1 MTDRCQFRADWH
13 DYNDGIYFVTIC
25 CKDKSHYFGAIEN
38 GEMRPSLPGTIIDRQ
53 IAALPTH
60 FPGLELLNH
69 VIMPNH
75 VHIIL
80 SVSPKPVG
88 TLPVGTLP
96 VGTLFKASATASQSA
111 PPNPATPEP
120 IPQPA
125 PAPQPAPPNPAPQ
138 TAQPNPAP
146 QPAPPNPTSHPNL
159 GCLKPKMHGP
169 ATADFHHNSTLS
181 VIVRCL
187 KGGVTRECGRR
198 NIKFAWQPRFH
209 EHIIRNQQA
218 FDNIMN
224 YVDNNVANWHRDCF
238 NPDYPPDEHRE

>member
-1 MTDRCQFRADWH
+1 MTDRCQFRAAWH

-38 GEMRPSLPGTIIDRQ
+38 GEMRPSIPGTIIDRQ

-80 SVSPKPVG
+80 SVSPKPVVSS
-88 TLPVGTLP
+88 TPVGTLP
-96 VGTLFKASATASQSA
+96 VGTLFKASATAPQPASIDPTPQPASIDPTPQPAQPDPTPQPA
-111 PPNPATPEP
+111 PPDPAPQSTP
-120 IPQPA
+120 PA
-125 PAPQPAPPNPAPQ
+125 PAPQ
-138 TAQPNPAP
+138 
-146 QPAPPNPTSHPNL
+146 PNL

-169 ATADFHHNSTLS
+169 ATADFHHNSILS

-238 NPDYPPDEHRE
+238 NPDYPPDEHGD

>member
-38 GEMRPSLPGTIIDRQ
+38 GEMRLSIPGTIIDRQ

-80 SVSPKPVG
+80 SISTKPVVSPPPVGTLPVG

-96 VGTLFKASATASQSA
+96 VGTLFKASATAY
-111 PPNPATPEP
+111 
-120 IPQPA
+120 
-125 PAPQPAPPNPAPQ
+125 
-138 TAQPNPAP
+138 
-146 QPAPPNPTSHPNL
+146 
-159 GCLKPKMHGP
+159 
-169 ATADFHHNSTLS
+169 D
-181 VIVRCL
+181 
-187 KGGVTRECGRR
+187 
-198 NIKFAWQPRFH
+198 
-209 EHIIRNQQA
+209 
-218 FDNIMN
+218 
-224 YVDNNVANWHRDCF
+224 
-238 NPDYPPDEHRE
+238 

>member
-38 GEMRPSLPGTIIDRQ
+38 GEMRPSIPGTIIDRQ

-80 SVSPKPVG
+80 SVSPTPPVSPPPVGTLPMGTLPVGTLPVG

-96 VGTLFKASATASQSA
+96 VGTLFKASATA
-111 PPNPATPEP
+111 
-120 IPQPA
+120 PQP
-125 PAPQPAPPNPAPQ
+125 
-138 TAQPNPAP
+138 AQPNPAP
-146 QPAPPNPTSHPNL
+146 QSAPPEPAPHPNL

-169 ATADFHHNSTLS
+169 VTADFHHNSTLS

-238 NPDYPPDEHRE
+238 NPDYTPDEHRD

>member
-38 GEMRPSLPGTIIDRQ
+38 GEMRLSIPGTIIDRQ

-80 SVSPKPVG
+80 SVSPKPVVSPP
-88 TLPVGTLP
+88 PVGTLP
-96 VGTLFKASATASQSA
+96 VGTLFKASATASQ
-111 PPNPATPEP
+111 PATPEP
-120 IPQPA
+120 TP
-125 PAPQPAPPNPAPQ
+125 
-138 TAQPNPAP
+138 
-146 QPAPPNPTSHPNL
+146 HPNL

-224 YVDNNVANWHRDCF
+224 YVDNNVANWHSDCF
-238 NPDYPPDEHRE
+238 NPDYTPDEPGD